1 MALINCPECGREKVS
16 SSAKSCPECGFNISD
31 YYSNYIETIEDSTHT
46 TSNTDPNSGAGCSI
60 LFVMLCLDIVCF
72 IVFIKTINP
81 LFFLL
86 IVPVNLLGLLGFAKY
101 DPKGFNDA
109 AKYNEQKH
117 QKRNYSPDCPVCHSH
132 NTSKISM
139 LSRGVS
145 VELFGLASDSIGK
158 QYICL
163 DCRHKW

>member
-1 MALINCPECGREKVS
+1 MALISCPECGREKVS

-46 TSNTDPNSGAGCSI
+46 TSNTDPNSGIGCSI

-72 IVFIKTINP
+72 VVFIKTINP

-86 IVPVNLLGLLGFAKY
+86 IIPVNLLGLLGFAKY

-109 AKYNEQKH
+109 AKYNEQKR